1 MVGRGGS
8 GEKVGQSQGGASIG
22 EQEVGRWGRRVRR
35 GGGVAELGRGQDR
48 GTWLRRV
55 RRGGGRAREVPG

>member
-1 MVGRGGS
+1 MGGKVERL
-8 GEKVGQSQGGASIG
+8 GEEGG
-22 EQEVGRWGRRVRR
+22 V
-35 GGGVAELGRGQDR
+35 GVAELGRGQDR